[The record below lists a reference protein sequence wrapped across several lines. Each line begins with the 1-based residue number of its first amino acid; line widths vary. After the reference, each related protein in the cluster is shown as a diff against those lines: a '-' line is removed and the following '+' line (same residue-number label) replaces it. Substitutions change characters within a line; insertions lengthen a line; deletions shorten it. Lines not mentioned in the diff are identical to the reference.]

1 MNTTAT
7 RPTATT
13 TPTAKP
19 AALRRLRALGP
30 LYRTYA
36 PECWVTLSLAAAAAL
51 IAAIQ
56 HRAEQ
61 QRVEPPP
68 PVNIGSHAQP

>member
-13 TPTAKP
+13 RPTAKP

-36 PECWVTLSLAAAAAL
+36 PECWVTLSLAAAVAL